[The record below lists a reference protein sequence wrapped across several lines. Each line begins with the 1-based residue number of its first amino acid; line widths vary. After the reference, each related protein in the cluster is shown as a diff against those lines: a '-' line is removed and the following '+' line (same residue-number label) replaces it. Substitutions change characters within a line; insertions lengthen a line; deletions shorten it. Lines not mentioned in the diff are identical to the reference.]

1 MKHTYTK
8 PLADLLSIGADDVIC
23 SSGENEYNENNVD
36 VSRLFEI

>member
-8 PLADLLSIGADDVIC
+8 PLADLLSIGTDDVIC
-23 SSGENEYNENNVD
+23 SSVEDENILD

>member
-23 SSGENEYNENNVD
+23 SSGENENILD
-36 VSRLFEI
+36 VGSLFEI

>member
-1 MKHTYTK
+1 MKHIYTK

-23 SSGENEYNENNVD
+23 SSGEIENILD

>member
-8 PLADLLSIGADDVIC
+8 PLADMLSIRVDDIIRTSV
-23 SSGENEYNENNVD
+23 EDENNLD